1 MGRKTPLKALH
12 LGLNKTPSFL
22 SVETF
27 QKDLYLSMLHDL
39 LFITK
44 LRIGWKPLK
53 FLIKNK
59 RFPFKKPFLYSP
71 KYFYHSIR
79 IVKNLSK
86 TIIKLNIWDI
96 NSNKKISNSDVKLN
110 KHTIN
115 FLKKFKKNFREQFFI
130 IGKKIYQKSNSD
142 LELKVNFAKGSF
154 WIKKLSFLRNTQKN
168 TDSERYSISK
178 IDYSYMKQKEFKF
191 MIKNKRFGFLLQC
204 FLYALYQLDTDL
216 LLKLFCKILSKI
228 RKKANKGKIILKQF
242 VKIFKILPFFFNSAN
257 IGLRIFL
264 KGRLWLSFRKK
275 RLTLSF
281 GCLKKNTLSKS
292 INEST
297 GKVFTRYG
305 VFGIK
310 ILMSRSYTK

>member
-1 MGRKTPLKALH
+1 MGRKTSLKALH

-130 IGKKIYQKSNSD
+130 ICKKIYQKSNSD

-168 TDSERYSISK
+168 T
-178 IDYSYMKQKEFKF
+178 
-191 MIKNKRFGFLLQC
+191 
-204 FLYALYQLDTDL
+204 
-216 LLKLFCKILSKI
+216 
-228 RKKANKGKIILKQF
+228 
-242 VKIFKILPFFFNSAN
+242 NSLEA
-257 IGLRIFL
+257 
-264 KGRLWLSFRKK
+264 
-275 RLTLSF
+275 
-281 GCLKKNTLSKS
+281 
-292 INEST
+292 
-297 GKVFTRYG
+297 
-305 VFGIK
+305 
-310 ILMSRSYTK
+310 